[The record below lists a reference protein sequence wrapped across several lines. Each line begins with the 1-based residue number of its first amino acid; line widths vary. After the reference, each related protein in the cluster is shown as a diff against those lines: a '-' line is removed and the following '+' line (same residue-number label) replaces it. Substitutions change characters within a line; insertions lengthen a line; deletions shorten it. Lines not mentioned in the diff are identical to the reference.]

1 MPFVEVKKNGKT
13 TFRFVEDL
21 KDYDEKRYQNEEQ
34 GDLTTGSASLVSV
47 GISKERFDEIFN
59 KGGERCLKKKKTL
72 IRTNTHLKNL

>member
-21 KDYDEKRYQNEEQ
+21 KEYDERKYENEEQ

-47 GISKERFDEIFN
+47 GLSKERFDEIFN
-59 KGGERCLKKKKTL
+59 KGEKDA
-72 IRTNTHLKNL
+72 

>member
-13 TFRFVEDL
+13 TFRFVKDL
-21 KDYDEKRYQNEEQ
+21 KDYDETRYQNEEQ

-59 KGGERCLKKKKTL
+59 KEGKDA
-72 IRTNTHLKNL
+72 

>member
-1 MPFVEVKKNGKT
+1 MPFVEIKKDGKT
-13 TFRFVEDL
+13 TFRFVKDL

-59 KGGERCLKKKKTL
+59 KGKKDA
-72 IRTNTHLKNL
+72 

>member
-34 GDLTTGSASLVSV
+34 GDLTSGSASLVSV

-59 KGGERCLKKKKTL
+59 KGGKDA
-72 IRTNTHLKNL
+72 

>member
-1 MPFVEVKKNGKT
+1 MPFVEIKKDGKT
-13 TFRFVEDL
+13 TFRYVEDL

-59 KGGERCLKKKKTL
+59 KEGKDA
-72 IRTNTHLKNL
+72 

>member
-34 GDLTTGSASLVSV
+34 GDLTTGSASL
-47 GISKERFDEIFN
+47 IAFNIPKERFNQIFN
-59 KGGERCLKKKKTL
+59 KGENKDA
-72 IRTNTHLKNL
+72 

>member
-34 GDLTTGSASLVSV
+34 GDLTTGSASLV
-47 GISKERFDEIFN
+47 
-59 KGGERCLKKKKTL
+59 
-72 IRTNTHLKNL
+72 